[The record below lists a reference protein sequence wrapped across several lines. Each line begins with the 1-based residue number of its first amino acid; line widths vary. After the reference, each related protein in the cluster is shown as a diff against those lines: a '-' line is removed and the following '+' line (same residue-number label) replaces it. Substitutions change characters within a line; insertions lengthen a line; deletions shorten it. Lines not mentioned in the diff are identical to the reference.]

1 MKDPEKL
8 LELLAA
14 SKAEVLSRMQLHRLV
29 AVVRSKRAD
38 DAYALARAAADAGI
52 WFVEITMTVPGAL
65 GVIEKLATRKDL
77 YVGAGTVLSKEEAAQ
92 AIASGARFIVSPT
105 LELDLVPLCRD
116 AGVAC
121 FPGAATPTEVLT
133 AARVGADL
141 VKIFPADLVGGVDF
155 IRQMRGPFPEVRFMV
170 SGGVD
175 KRNVQEYARAG
186 VIGICLGS
194 AFLGNLLAQHGL
206 NGFIGEI
213 KEFIQLVAEAQP
225 Q

>member
-1 MKDPEKL
+1 MKDVENLGPL
-8 LELLAA
+8 LA

-29 AVVRSKRAD
+29 AVVRSKRED

-52 WFVEITMTVPGAL
+52 WFIEITLTVPGAL
-65 GVIEKLATRKDL
+65 GVIENLASRKDL
-77 YVGAGTVLSKEEAAQ
+77 YVGAGTVLSRDEATQ
-92 AIASGARFIVSPT
+92 AISSGARFIVSPT

-121 FPGAATPTEVLT
+121 FPGAATPTEILS
-133 AARVGADL
+133 AARAGADL

-170 SGGVD
+170 SGGVS
-175 KRNVQEYARAG
+175 KQNVQAYARAG

-194 AFLGNLLAQHGL
+194 AFLDNLLAEQGL
-206 NGFIGEI
+206 NGFIREV
-213 KEFIQLVAEAQP
+213 KEFVKLVAEAQAP
-225 Q
+225 